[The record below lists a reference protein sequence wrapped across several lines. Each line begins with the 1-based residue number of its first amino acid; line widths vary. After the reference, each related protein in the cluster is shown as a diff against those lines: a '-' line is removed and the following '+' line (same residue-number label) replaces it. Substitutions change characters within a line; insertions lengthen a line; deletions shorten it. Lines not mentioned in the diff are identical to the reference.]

1 MKRLVALILLIAFSL
16 VLFVGCKETDGGE
29 ANETPDKTVARIA
42 GMKGPTSI
50 GLAKVMEDND
60 GSYEFTV
67 EGTADTIVPKLVK
80 GELDMAAVPA
90 NLASTL
96 YNNTDGEI
104 QILAVNTLGVLYILA
119 KGEEINSLED
129 LKGKTILTTGKGTTP
144 EYSLRYILEENGI
157 DPETDLTLD
166 FKSEATE
173 VVAALKNSETGVA
186 MLPQPYVT
194 VAMSNVSGLEIV
206 LDLNEEWKKVSPDSA
221 IVTGVL
227 VVRKSF
233 AEENK
238 EFLKNFLSQYETSVD
253 FVNFDSASAA
263 ALIVKHGIFDN
274 EKVIEK
280 AIPKCNITF
289 ISGEEMISPVNKY
302 LGVLYEQNPES
313 VGGKLPSEDFFCI
326 FD

>member
-16 VLFVGCKETDGGE
+16 VLCVGCNKDDELPE
-29 ANETPDKTVARIA
+29 KTVARIA

-50 GLAKVMEDND
+50 GLTKVMEDND

-67 EGTADTIVPKLVK
+67 EGTADAIVPKLVK

-96 YNNTDGEI
+96 YNNTEGEI
-104 QILAVNTLGVLYILA
+104 QILAVNTLGVLYIVS
-119 KGEEINSLED
+119 KGVEINSIED
-129 LKGKTILTTGKGTTP
+129 LKGKTVLATGKGTTP
-144 EYSLRYILEENGI
+144 EYALRYILKENEI
-157 DPETDLTLD
+157 DPEADLTLD

-173 VVAALKNSETGVA
+173 VVAALKNSESGVA

-194 VAMSNVSGLEIV
+194 VAMSNVSGLEIAI
-206 LDLNEEWKKVSPDSA
+206 DLNEEWKKVSPESA

-238 EFLKNFLSQYETSVD
+238 ELVKGFLSQYRSSVEY
-253 FVNFDSASAA
+253 VNSEVAA
-263 ALIVKHGIFDN
+263 AAELVAKHGIFDN
-274 EKVIEK
+274 AKVIEK

-289 ISGEEMISPVNKY
+289 ISGEDMISPVNKY
-302 LGVLYEQNPES
+302 FGVLYEQNPKS

-326 FD
+326 LD

>member
-16 VLFVGCKETDGGE
+16 VLCVGCNKDDELPE
-29 ANETPDKTVARIA
+29 KTVARIA

-50 GLAKVMEDND
+50 GLTKVMEDND

-67 EGTADTIVPKLVK
+67 EGTADAIVPKLVK

-96 YNNTDGEI
+96 YNNTEGEI
-104 QILAVNTLGVLYILA
+104 QILAVNTLGVLYIVS
-119 KGEEINSLED
+119 KGVEINSIED
-129 LKGKTILTTGKGTTP
+129 LKGKTVLATGKGTTP
-144 EYSLRYILEENGI
+144 EYALRYILKENGI
-157 DPETDLTLD
+157 DPEADLTLD

-173 VVAALKNSETGVA
+173 VVAALKNSESGVA

-194 VAMSNVSGLEIV
+194 VAMSNVSGLEV
-206 LDLNEEWKKVSPDSA
+206 ALDLNAEWKKVGPESA

-238 EFLKNFLSQYETSVD
+238 ELVKGFLSQYRSSVEY
-253 FVNFDSASAA
+253 VNSEVAA
-263 ALIVKHGIFDN
+263 AAELVAKHGIFDN
-274 EKVIEK
+274 AKVIEK

-289 ISGEEMISPVNKY
+289 ISGEDMISPVNKY
-302 LGVLYEQNPES
+302 LGVLYEQNPKS

-326 FD
+326 LD

>member
-16 VLFVGCKETDGGE
+16 VLCVGCNKDDELPE
-29 ANETPDKTVARIA
+29 KTVARIA

-50 GLAKVMEDND
+50 GLTKVMEDND

-67 EGTADTIVPKLVK
+67 EGTADAIVPKLVK

-96 YNNTDGEI
+96 YNNTEGEI
-104 QILAVNTLGVLYILA
+104 QILAVNTLGVLYIVS
-119 KGEEINSLED
+119 KGVEINSIED
-129 LKGKTILTTGKGTTP
+129 LKGKTVLATGKGTTP
-144 EYSLRYILEENGI
+144 EYALRYILKENEI
-157 DPETDLTLD
+157 DPEADLTLD

-173 VVAALKNSETGVA
+173 VVAALKNSESGVA

-194 VAMSNVSGLEIV
+194 VAMSNVSGLEIS
-206 LDLNEEWKKVSPDSA
+206 LDLNEEWKKVSPESA

-238 EFLKNFLSQYETSVD
+238 ELVKGFLSQYRSSVEY
-253 FVNFDSASAA
+253 VNSEVAA
-263 ALIVKHGIFDN
+263 AAELVAKHGIFDN
-274 EKVIEK
+274 AKVIEK

-289 ISGEEMISPVNKY
+289 ISGEDMISPVNKY
-302 LGVLYEQNPES
+302 LGVLYEQNPKS

-326 FD
+326 LD

>member
-16 VLFVGCKETDGGE
+16 VLCVGCNKDDELPE
-29 ANETPDKTVARIA
+29 KTVARIA

-50 GLAKVMEDND
+50 GLTKVMEDND

-67 EGTADTIVPKLVK
+67 EGTADAIVPKLVK

-96 YNNTDGEI
+96 YNNTEGEI
-104 QILAVNTLGVLYILA
+104 QILAVNTLGVLYIVS
-119 KGEEINSLED
+119 KGVEINSIED
-129 LKGKTILTTGKGTTP
+129 LKGKTVLATGKGTTP
-144 EYSLRYILEENGI
+144 EYALRYILKENGI
-157 DPETDLTLD
+157 DPEADLTLD

-173 VVAALKNSETGVA
+173 VVAALKNSESGVA

-194 VAMSNVSGLEIV
+194 VAMSNVSGLEV
-206 LDLNEEWKKVSPDSA
+206 ALDLNAEWKKVSPESA

-238 EFLKNFLSQYETSVD
+238 ELVKGFLSQYRSSVEY
-253 FVNFDSASAA
+253 VNSEVAA
-263 ALIVKHGIFDN
+263 AAELVAKHGIFDN
-274 EKVIEK
+274 AKVIEK

-289 ISGEEMISPVNKY
+289 ISGEDMISPVNKY
-302 LGVLYEQNPES
+302 LGVLYEQNPKS
-313 VGGKLPSEDFFCI
+313 VGGKLPNEDFFCI
-326 FD
+326 LD

>member
-16 VLFVGCKETDGGE
+16 VLCVGCNKDDELPE
-29 ANETPDKTVARIA
+29 KTVARIA

-50 GLAKVMEDND
+50 GLTKVMEDND

-67 EGTADTIVPKLVK
+67 EGTADAIVPKLVK

-96 YNNTDGEI
+96 YNNTEGEI
-104 QILAVNTLGVLYILA
+104 QILAVNTLGVLYIVS
-119 KGEEINSLED
+119 KGVEINSIED
-129 LKGKTILTTGKGTTP
+129 LKGKTVLATGKGTTP
-144 EYSLRYILEENGI
+144 EYALRYILKENGI

-173 VVAALKNSETGVA
+173 VVAALKNSESGVA

-194 VAMSNVSGLEIV
+194 VAMSNVSGLEIA
-206 LDLNEEWKKVSPDSA
+206 LDLNEEWKKVSPESA

-238 EFLKNFLSQYETSVD
+238 ELVKGFLSQYRSSVEY
-253 FVNFDSASAA
+253 VNSEVAA
-263 ALIVKHGIFDN
+263 AAELVAKHGIFDN
-274 EKVIEK
+274 AKVIEK

-289 ISGEEMISPVNKY
+289 ISGEDMISPVNKY
-302 LGVLYEQNPES
+302 LGVLYEQNPKS

-326 FD
+326 LD

>member
-16 VLFVGCKETDGGE
+16 VLCVGCNKDDELHE
-29 ANETPDKTVARIA
+29 KTVARIA

-50 GLAKVMEDND
+50 GLTKVMEDND

-67 EGTADTIVPKLVK
+67 EGTADAIVPKLVK

-90 NLASTL
+90 NLASIL
-96 YNNTDGEI
+96 YNNTEGEI
-104 QILAVNTLGVLYILA
+104 QILAVNTLGVLYIVS
-119 KGEEINSLED
+119 KGVEINSIED
-129 LKGKTILTTGKGTTP
+129 LKGKTVLATGKGTTP
-144 EYSLRYILEENGI
+144 EYVLRYILKENGI
-157 DPETDLTLD
+157 DPEADLTLD

-173 VVAALKNSETGVA
+173 VVAALKNSESGVA

-194 VAMSNVSGLEIV
+194 VAMSNVSGLEIA
-206 LDLNEEWKKVSPDSA
+206 LDLNEEWKKVSPESA

-238 EFLKNFLSQYETSVD
+238 ELVKGFLSQYKSSVEY
-253 FVNFDSASAA
+253 VNSEVAA
-263 ALIVKHGIFDN
+263 AAELVAKHGIFDN
-274 EKVIEK
+274 AKVIEK

-289 ISGEEMISPVNKY
+289 ISGEDMISPVNKY
-302 LGVLYEQNPES
+302 LGVLYEQNPKS

-326 FD
+326 LD